1 MTRLHHPK
9 SRPFPSPEDRP
20 AAFAATCGEIVGQVI
35 LIELRAGKTPGQ
47 AALAAARE
55 MIRGA
60 QSLADLERAVR
71 ALPPLP
77 PLPSDGGPRF
87 TRTT

>member
-1 MTRLHHPK
+1 MTRIRHPK

-60 QSLADLERAVR
+60 QSLADLERAFR
-71 ALPPLP
+71 GADSAAP
-77 PLPSDGGPRF
+77 DGGPRF
-87 TRTT
+87 TDTR